1 MQQDMC
7 IFATG
12 HTQKCNY
19 HGYTKLKT
27 GHTLGC
33 NRTCAKICKILIWQ
47 KSGSN
52 PLFVDRTCA
61 LLQQDMWSTDVKI
74 CTCTVAKMHMSCCN
88 YQAHPLLQLSCCKY
102 AYGQNHLCN
111 YQGRDYQ
118 RHSPLW
124 WWSKCWHPP
133 PMSHP
138 CHRRYVDRRKMWGAE
153 ANSVMTRREKDFRFF
168 SMFLIL
174 ILVIFY

>member
-1 MQQDMC
+1 MQLSRTKMQLSLMQQDMC

-124 WWSKCWHPP
+124 CTEHHRSRAF
-133 PMSHP
+133 P
-138 CHRRYVDRRKMWGAE
+138 CRHLRTCHLHQPVFVRAC
-153 ANSVMTRREKDFRFF
+153 SVC
-168 SMFLIL
+168 
-174 ILVIFY
+174 